1 MNNSLVRTRM
11 RLLTVYLSIAF
22 LFVLLLVRL
31 VFVCIIDAR
40 ALQEKANAQQNREL
54 PLKAERGN
62 ILDANGEIIVGNK
75 QVYTI
80 YVRPRSVTDVNLVA
94 SVLSKALDLNED
106 ALRLKII
113 EAKTG
118 EFTLKKNV
126 PYETGVALK
135 NLGMNGVYFTVD
147 SYRDYSYS
155 SYLAQVVGYTN
166 VDNQG
171 QNGLEGFYDSYLKG
185 RDGQMLILSDNKGSE
200 IDNTYDY
207 IPAQKGAD
215 LLTTIDINV
224 QSFAQEA
231 VALAVQEWKC
241 KRASMIVMDVNDGS
255 IVAMSSAPTYDLD
268 NIPRSDLAMLNA
280 YSKNIMITDVYE
292 PGSTFKIFTTAI
304 AIENGVVSNGKTFY
318 CAGSRTVDGQ
328 RIKCWRSKGHGSQ
341 NLAEGVQNSCNCVFM
356 DLALSLGTQNLYEG
370 LRNFGFGSKTG
381 IDFYSESKGILMD
394 EKSVKNVD
402 LARIGFGQAVA
413 VTPVQLLSGVC
424 SVVNGGYK
432 VSPHFTTSIIDE
444 SGNRLYEFNENRE
457 KILSKETSD
466 KMKELLY
473 NVVAVGS
480 GKKAGV
486 DGYKIGGKTGTA
498 QKYENGVIARGKYIS
513 SFVGFAPVDDP
524 KYAILM
530 LVDEP
535 NSYAYYGSIVAA
547 PYVSQ
552 VFSKIFNYEGIEPT
566 EENIEEYVEMP
577 MLIGKTYDEAKKE
590 LDKLG
595 LQFEVSGDGEV
606 VKFTLPLAG
615 EKVRVHDVVLLDI

>member
-1 MNNSLVRTRM
+1 M
-11 RLLTVYLSIAF
+11 VYLSITF
-22 LFVLLLVRL
+22 LFILLIVRL
-31 VFVCIIDAR
+31 IFVCVVDAPS
-40 ALQEKANAQQNREL
+40 LQEKANSQQNREL

-62 ILDANGEIIVGNK
+62 ILDVNGEVIVGNK

-80 YVRPRSVTDVNLVA
+80 YVRPRSVTDATLVS
-94 SVLSKALDLNED
+94 SVLAKALDLDED

-113 EAKTG
+113 NNKTG
-118 EFTLKKNV
+118 EFTVKKNV
-126 PYETGVALK
+126 SYEIGTALK
-135 NLGMNGVYFTVD
+135 NIGMNGVYFAVD

-166 VDNQG
+166 IDNQG
-171 QNGLEGFYDSYLKG
+171 QNGLEGYYDEYLKG
-185 RDGQMLILSDNKGSE
+185 KNGQMLIFSDNKGSE
-200 IDNTYDY
+200 IDKTYDY
-207 IPAQKGAD
+207 ILGEKGAN
-215 LLTTIDINV
+215 LLTTIDINI

-231 VALAVQEWKC
+231 VSLACNEWKC
-241 KRASMIVMDVNDGS
+241 KRASMVVMDVNDGS
-255 IVAMSSAPTYDLD
+255 IVAMSSAPSYNLD

-280 YSKNIMITDVYE
+280 YSKNVMITDVYE

-304 AIENGVVSNGKTFY
+304 ALENGAVSNGRTFY

-328 RIKCWRSKGHGSQ
+328 RIKCWRSKGHGTQ
-341 NLAEGVQNSCNCVFM
+341 TLTEGVQNSCNCVFM
-356 DLALSLGTQNLYEG
+356 DLALMLGTNKLYDG
-370 LRNFGFGSKTG
+370 LRNFGFGTKTG
-381 IDFYSESKGILMD
+381 IDFYGESKGILMN
-394 EKSVKNVD
+394 EKSVKSVD

-413 VTPVQLLSGVC
+413 VTPIQLLSGVC

-432 VSPHFTTSIIDE
+432 VSPHFATEVVDE
-444 SGNRLYEFNENRE
+444 TGNRLSLFNEKRE
-457 KILSKETSD
+457 QILSKETSD

-513 SFVGFAPVDDP
+513 SFVGFAPVDNP

-552 VFSKIFNYEGIEPT
+552 VFSKIFDYEGIAPT
-566 EENIEEYVEMP
+566 EKIENTYVEMP
-577 MLIGKTYDEAKKE
+577 MLIGKTYEEAQKE
-590 LDKLG
+590 LKKLN
-595 LQFEVSGDGEV
+595 LQFEISGDGNV
-606 VKFTLPLAG
+606 VKFTLPVGG
-615 EKVRVHDVVLLDI
+615 EKVRVGDVVLLDI